1 MFKINQQTHWH
12 ALHGTK
18 RRDIVV
24 LVELYELLRNT
35 ALQIYVAHV
44 NAQEDDCHQPPFVR
58 EFHLERRASAAV
70 AELIGVQRR

>member
-1 MFKINQQTHWH
+1 MFKINQQTHWQ

-24 LVELYELLRNT
+24 LVELCELRNT

-44 NAQEDDCHQPPFVR
+44 NAQQDDCHQPPFVR
-58 EFHLERRASAAV
+58 EFHLEIRAFAAV
-70 AELIGVQRR
+70 AELIGIQR